1 MRRTPMSRSLYLF
14 TESRFPD
21 RVKIGR
27 CRDAAALDCLRHA
40 SSYSPAT
47 IACHAIWLFDDATP
61 VETRIK
67 AALRPYNAQLA
78 HGGAEVYRLSA
89 AAAVPMIS
97 ALVGKAPDGVPA
109 QLTARPDYD
118 DLRHPPSRNLD
129 TPANRRWRQ
138 VAWLYQ
144 EQGETARL
152 KTSRI
157 NDWKTPLEPRKRYSF
172 CGLKAVAAFSYAGPV
187 SLEGN
192 RQVDAAVSAVVAAF
206 GSNTAPGHNHGWLAE
221 AATVDEVKQ
230 LYRRHLNEIDIDP
243 RQVPEGVR
251 RAYNEA

>member
-1 MRRTPMSRSLYLF
+1 MSRSLYLF

-40 SSYSPAT
+40 ASYSPAS
-47 IACHAIWLFDDATP
+47 IMCHAVWLFEDATP

-67 AALRPYNAQLA
+67 AALRPYNAQLTY
-78 HGGAEVYRLSA
+78 GGAEVYRLTA
-89 AAAVPMIS
+89 AAAVQLIS
-97 ALVGKAPDGVPA
+97 ELVGKAPDGQPA
-109 QLTARPDYD
+109 QLAARPDYD
-118 DLRHPPSRNLD
+118 DLRHPPSRNLE
-129 TPANRRWRQ
+129 TAANRRWRQ

-144 EQGETARL
+144 EQDETARL

-192 RQVDAAVSAVVAAF
+192 RQVDAAVAAVTAAF
-206 GSNTAPGHNHGWLAE
+206 GPAAAAGHMHGWLAE
-221 AATVDEVKQ
+221 ATMLDDVKAF
-230 LYRRHLNEIDIDP
+230 YRRHLEEIAIDP
-243 RQVPEGVR
+243 KQVPDGVR